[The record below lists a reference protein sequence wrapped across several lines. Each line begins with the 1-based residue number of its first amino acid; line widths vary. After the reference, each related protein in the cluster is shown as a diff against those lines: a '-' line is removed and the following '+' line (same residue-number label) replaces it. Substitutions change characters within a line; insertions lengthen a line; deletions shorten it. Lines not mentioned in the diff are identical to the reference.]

1 MTPSSGHSAVPTIDD
16 EQYHTH
22 MARMVEEGFT
32 LDPPGYERL
41 SAWTHILMHLFT
53 ARSNFER
60 VKNDPIKLGKMGNA
74 VEQQAFFVAGIIAYC
89 RCYASTGSA
98 IPKLDPKQVYVNS
111 SEGRKVHER
120 LMTLRNTFAAHADRN
135 DLVRVTVAV
144 KDDGDRVIV
153 RHLMTSAV
161 PFPEIPDFIE
171 AVAHTEHYVIVGL
184 NKQLDKMG
192 AKIGKLITLD

>member
-1 MTPSSGHSAVPTIDD
+1 MPTVDD
-16 EQYHTH
+16 EHYRTH
-22 MARMVEEGFT
+22 MVGMVEEGFT

-41 SAWTHILMHLFT
+41 SAWTHILMNLFT

-60 VKNDPIKLGKMGNA
+60 VKNAPIKLGEMGNA

-98 IPKLDPKQVYVNS
+98 IPKLNPKQVYVGS
-111 SEGRKVHER
+111 GDGMEVHER

-135 DLVRVTVAV
+135 DLVRVTLAV
-144 KDDGDRVIV
+144 KEDKDHVIV
-153 RHLMTSAV
+153 RHLLTSALPV
-161 PFPEIPDFIE
+161 PEIPDFLG
-171 AVAHTEHYVIVGL
+171 AVAHTTHYVTVGL

-192 AKIGKLITLD
+192 EKIGKIITLD